1 MLHLRRVKKTDMMK
15 RGWCLGALLVFGV
28 SALAGGIGTWR
39 NFTSMKDVRGIAR
52 DGNTY
57 WAATSGGL
65 FSWSLADGSYQLF
78 TNAEGLLSIDLTA
91 LGIDGTGQ
99 IWTGASNGI
108 IHLSSPGQ
116 GNPRTILDIF
126 KANQTNKR
134 INAFS
139 FSGDTAIICT
149 DFGLSLFRISKFEF
163 GDTYTKFGSG
173 SSGIRFAVL
182 SATIF
187 GNSIWA
193 SITDGQTINQIAVA
207 SLSNPNLLPPESWTL
222 QTVGD
227 PGNLVRNLA
236 AFAGRLYAGTIRG
249 LYVQDGTGWNLYA
262 AAGVR
267 DITTLA
273 ASPSGLVFS
282 AGPDQTYTLDAQ
294 GTLASYGTPLPS
306 PALSITANPD
316 GKPVVGSSGAGI
328 LLLNGTWT
336 SRLPNGPNSNGFIN
350 VTVDPDGNVWGASGQ
365 SSGKGF
371 YRFNGKD
378 WKSFTTK
385 NSPLLSDDI
394 HRVSVDCDG
403 GVWASSF
410 GRGVTEVPFR
420 SDAVDSSRVYWRNVG
435 LVGLPNDPDFVVVGN
450 VACDGRGNRW
460 MSVINP
466 ADKHAL
472 TVRTASGTWVHIP
485 ALIGGVRMSFLMDV
499 VVDKALAVDAF
510 DNLWAVVRDA
520 SYKGVIS
527 MGNQGTIDSTAAV
540 LITVSNGLPSDD
552 IRTIVVDKDNTVWV
566 GTDKGIAIIL
576 DPVNP
581 TRQGG
586 IAAYKPLNG
595 LVINTICV
603 DALNQKWVG
612 TNEGA
617 VLLSPDG
624 TQVLTNLTV
633 ENTQG
638 KLIDNNISSIA
649 VDQRTGT
656 VYFGTSF
663 GLASLTTPAAAPKAS
678 FDGLKVYPNPFR
690 VPGSVPLTVDGLM
703 QNSSIRILTSD
714 GKLVRDIRSP
724 GGRIGFWDGK
734 DAEGIDVAS
743 GIYLV
748 VAYTED
754 GQVANGKVA
763 VLKK

>member
-1 MLHLRRVKKTDMMK
+1 MKK
-15 RGWCLGALLVFGV
+15 RGWCLGALLVFG
-28 SALAGGIGTWR
+28 ALAFAGGIGTWR

-52 DGNTY
+52 DGNRY

-65 FSWSLADGSYQLF
+65 FSWSAADGSYQLF

-91 LGIDGTGQ
+91 LGIDGTSQ
-99 IWTGASNGI
+99 IWTGASSGA
-108 IHLSSPGQ
+108 IHLLSPGQ
-116 GNPRTILDIF
+116 INPRTILDIF
-126 KANQTNKR
+126 KANQANKR

-139 FSGDTAIICT
+139 FSGDTALICT

-163 GDTYTKFGSG
+163 GDTYSKFGTG
-173 SSGIRFAVL
+173 SSGIRFSVL
-182 SATIF
+182 SAAIY

-193 SITDGQTINQIAVA
+193 SISDGQTINRVAVA

-227 PGNLVRNLA
+227 PGNVIRNLA
-236 AFAGRLYAGTIRG
+236 VFAGRLYAGTLKG
-249 LYVQDGTGWNLYA
+249 LYVYDGSNWNLFA
-262 AAGVR
+262 AAGTR

-273 ASPSGLVFS
+273 ASPTNLVFS
-282 AGPDQTYTLDAQ
+282 VGTDQTYTLNPQ
-294 GTLASYGTPLPS
+294 GSLASYGTLLPY
-306 PALSITANPD
+306 PALSVTADPD
-316 GKPVVGSSGAGI
+316 GKPIVGSSGAGI
-328 LLLNGTWT
+328 LLFDRAWT
-336 SRLPNGPNSNGFIN
+336 PRLPNGPNSNGFVN
-350 VTVDPDGNVWGASGQ
+350 VAVDPDGNVWGASGQ
-365 SSGKGF
+365 TSQKGF
-371 YRFNGKD
+371 YRFDGKE
-378 WKSFTTK
+378 WKSFTRQ

-403 GVWASSF
+403 GLWASTF
-410 GRGVTEVPFR
+410 GRGVIEVPFR
-420 SDAVDSSRVYWRNVG
+420 KDAVDSSHVYWHNVG

-450 VACDGRGNRW
+450 VVCDGRGNRW

-466 ADKHAL
+466 ADKRAL
-472 TVRTASGTWVHIP
+472 TVRTAKGAWVQLP
-485 ALIGGVRMSFLMDV
+485 AYVGGVRMSYLMDV
-499 VVDKALAVDAF
+499 VVDKALAVDAY
-510 DNLWAVVRDA
+510 DNLWAIVRDA
-520 SYKGVIS
+520 SYKGVMS
-527 MGNQGTIDSTAAV
+527 LGNQGTVDSTAAF

-552 IRTIVVDKDNTVWV
+552 IRTIVVDKDNSIWV

-595 LVINTICV
+595 LVVNTIAV

-617 VLLSPDG
+617 VLLSADG
-624 TQVLTNLTV
+624 TQVLTNLTLD
-633 ENTQG
+633 NTQG
-638 KLIDNNISSIA
+638 RLIDNNISSIA

-663 GLASLTTPAAAPKAS
+663 GLASLTTSAAAPKLS
-678 FDGLKVYPNPFR
+678 FEGLKVYPNPFR
-690 VPGSVPLTVDGLM
+690 IPASVPLTVDGLM

-714 GKLVRDIRSP
+714 GRLVRDIKSP

-734 DAEGIDVAS
+734 DAAGNDVAS
-743 GIYLV
+743 GIYLI

-763 VLKK
+763 VLKN